1 MIQRPDWD
9 TYYSNIAIAV
19 SLRGDCVRA
28 QHGAVIV
35 KNHKI
40 VSTGY
45 NGSPPGSENSCG
57 ATGQCPRALDPN
69 SKHSEGQYDLCW
81 STHAEANAIIRAS
94 WEELK
99 GSTIYITGLPCP
111 GCSKLISS
119 AGIERLVYLSQGEDE
134 DDQEKKV

>member
-1 MIQRPDWD
+1 MTELQRPDWD
-9 TYYSNIAIAV
+9 TYYLNIAVAV

-40 VSTGY
+40 ISTGY

-57 ATGQCPRALDPN
+57 TTGQCPRALDSN

-81 STHAEANAIIRAS
+81 ATHAEANAIIRAS
-94 WEELK
+94 WEELQ
-99 GSTIYITGLPCP
+99 GAAIYITGRPCP
-111 GCSKLISS
+111 GCMKLMESS
-119 AGIERLVYLSQGEDE
+119 GMSRFMYMGDDE
-134 DDQEKKV
+134 HGQEKV